1 MFHNHKKER
10 LKQTVKLF
18 SKTIKLN
25 NFPSA
30 IKSLQKVETSANIVE
45 EDLRFDARECT
56 IELDLS
62 YPVRDNYTQVNVKLF
77 IFYHGLKNDEI

>member
-1 MFHNHKKER
+1 MFHNHER

-18 SKTIKLN
+18 SKTIKLD

-62 YPVRDNYTQVNVKLF
+62 YPVKDNYIHKLTLN
-77 IFYHGLKNDEI
+77 YLYLSWPEE